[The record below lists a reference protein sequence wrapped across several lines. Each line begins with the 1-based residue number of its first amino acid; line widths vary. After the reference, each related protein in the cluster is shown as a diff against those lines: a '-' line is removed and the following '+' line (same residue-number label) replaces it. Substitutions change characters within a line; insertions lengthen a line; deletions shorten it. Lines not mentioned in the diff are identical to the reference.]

1 MQNVDI
7 GGGVEVPVY
16 VSGPRSHSWMAM
28 VVLLCAA
35 ASLYLSYVFSYL
47 YLWTTSP
54 GWIAGEAF
62 RPGIHWPVATTLAL
76 LTAFACVTFTDWAT
90 RDGRYRSL
98 AAVAWCSA
106 ALLSSLAL
114 ATEVSGHWQAGL
126 RPGQSG
132 YGAMVFMAS
141 VLQAQIVAV
150 FVIMALFTA
159 IKLIAGRLEG
169 RDRATLLNV
178 GLFGKY
184 AVAQGLVGLLLIHGF
199 PMVAS

>member
-1 MQNVDI
+1 M
-7 GGGVEVPVY
+7 
-16 VSGPRSHSWMAM
+16 
-28 VVLLCAA
+28 LLCAA

-54 GWIAGEAF
+54 GWIAGDAF
-62 RPGIHWPVATTLAL
+62 RPGIHWPLATTLAL
-76 LTAFACVTFTDWAT
+76 FADLRVCAFTDRAA

-98 AAVAWCSA
+98 AAVAWSGA
-106 ALLSSLAL
+106 ALLSAVAL
-114 ATEVSGHWQAGL
+114 ATEISGHWQAGL
-126 RPGQSG
+126 RPDQSG

-159 IKLIAGRLEG
+159 IKLLAGRLEG
-169 RDRATLLNV
+169 RDRATPLNV